1 MALSP
6 PSRMTD
12 REEIFDLAVR
22 YATALDSRDWPLLRS
37 CFLPDV
43 VGVYEGLGEV
53 HGYEGIEDLC
63 RRALEPL
70 DVSQHILSN
79 FVVQLHG
86 DEADFSC
93 YLHAQHV
100 KQDAKGGPLFVVAGQ
115 YTDVHRRTDEG
126 WKIARRRLA
135 TWWTSGNPAV
145 IAHMSE

>member
-6 PSRMTD
+6 ASTLTD

-22 YATALDSRDWPLLRS
+22 YATALDSRDWQLPRT

-43 VGVYEGLGEV
+43 VVLYEGVGEV
-53 HGYEGIEDLC
+53 EGYEGVEDIC

-70 DVSQHILSN
+70 DASQHILSN
-79 FVVQLHG
+79 FVIDLRG

-100 KQDAKGGPLFVVAGQ
+100 KQAVEGEPLFVVAGQ
-115 YTDVHRRTDEG
+115 YTDLHRRTDEG

-135 TWWTSGNPAV
+135 TWWTSGNPGV
-145 IAHMSE
+145 IAHMNE